1 MQKFFV
7 YGIIIL
13 VLISSMS
20 WVNAEE
26 EIQSTEGI
34 TLEEGI
40 SKTVSTPDKEYK
52 KEIKQEKKAKNK
64 YLKNISYIKKMRE
77 RKRIKQRD
85 LEFLQKRLEV
95 QKYKLEELTSD
106 VKGEE
111 EWENY

>member
-7 YGIIIL
+7 YGIIVL

-20 WVNAEE
+20 WVNAAE

-40 SKTVSTPDKEYK
+40 SKSVSTPDKEYK
-52 KEIKQEKKAKNK
+52 KEIKQGKKAKNK
-64 YLKNISYIKKMRE
+64 YLKNISHIKKMRE

-85 LEFLQKRLEV
+85 LEFLQKRLEI

-111 EWENY
+111 E

>member
-52 KEIKQEKKAKNK
+52 KEIKQGKKAKNK

-111 EWENY
+111 E

>member
-20 WVNAEE
+20 WVNAE

-52 KEIKQEKKAKNK
+52 KEIKQGKKAKNK
-64 YLKNISYIKKMRE
+64 YLKNISHIKKMRE

-85 LEFLQKRLEV
+85 LEFLQKRLEI

-111 EWENY
+111 E

>member
-20 WVNAEE
+20 WVNAKAEE

-64 YLKNISYIKKMRE
+64 YLKNISYIKKNE
-77 RKRIKQRD
+77 RTQKDKAKRFRIFAKKIRST
-85 LEFLQKRLEV
+85 KV
-95 QKYKLEELTSD
+95 
-106 VKGEE
+106 
-111 EWENY
+111 

>member
-52 KEIKQEKKAKNK
+52 KEIKNCKKN
-64 YLKNISYIKKMRE
+64 
-77 RKRIKQRD
+77 
-85 LEFLQKRLEV
+85 
-95 QKYKLEELTSD
+95 T
-106 VKGEE
+106 
-111 EWENY
+111 

>member
-52 KEIKQEKKAKNK
+52 KEIKQGKKAKNK
-64 YLKNISYIKKMRE
+64 YLKNISHIKKMRE

-111 EWENY
+111 E

>member
-64 YLKNISYIKKMRE
+64 YLKNISQIKKMRE

-111 EWENY
+111 E

>member
-111 EWENY
+111 E